1 MPALTVDDAR
11 GRAEVVEVRGYQLDF
26 DFTGGD
32 ETFRAVSTV
41 WFAAKG
47 GATWV
52 DVKAREVLSAKLNG
66 VPVEVGLV
74 EDGRLP
80 LTGLAGENELVVDA
94 VMAYAR
100 DGEGMQRS
108 VDAAD
113 GRVYLYGM
121 SSLESAPRYFACFDQ
136 PDLKAPYRITATVPP
151 EWIVLGNGPAKEI
164 APGRWEIAETKPLST
179 YFVTLVAGPYHLI
192 RSEYDGIPLG
202 LGCRQSLAPHLDRDA
217 EDLFTVTAQA
227 FDEYHRLFGY
237 RYPFGEYHQVFVPDF
252 NLGAMENPGCVTVA
266 DTLVFRSAVTDAE
279 RSTRARILV
288 HELAHMWFG
297 DLVTMKWWNDLWLNE
312 SFAEYMAHRV
322 SHDVTDH
329 RGHWEDFGYVR
340 KWWGLQAD
348 QRSSTHPVASDPVKD
363 ARETLEDFDGISY
376 AKGAAVLK
384 QLAAYLGDDV
394 FLRGVTAHLAAHEYG
409 NADLPEFVAKLT
421 EAGAVGLAE
430 WSAQWL
436 RTSGLDTIS
445 VTRTADGVVLHRSR
459 PDDAERPHR
468 LKVGAYDEAGR
479 PTSVDVLLD
488 ADEVAVALDPSAALV
503 VPDSGDDTWAKIRL
517 DAAGLEALPRVLPL
531 IADGTTRAVI
541 WNSIRDSV
549 ADGDLNPQ
557 QALEILLAA
566 LPAEDSDIA
575 VGSLLRWAEDSLL
588 GRALPYEPFRG
599 QLADVLTERLAT
611 CPPGSSLQLAIA
623 RGVIATTSD
632 ADLLQTWLSDSSN
645 RPGNSSSRPG
655 NSSSRPGNS
664 SSRPGNSSSRPG
676 NSSSSPA
683 GLEVDA
689 DLRWALTLQLV
700 RLNAFGAAEIDA
712 ELARDHSTEGTIH
725 AAKCH
730 AALPDGKE
738 AAWNRV
744 MTDPTVGVN
753 ELYALCSGFWH
764 PSQAELTA
772 PYVDRYFAEIA
783 GTAKI
788 RAGIAVGLTAG
799 RFFPRFAVEE
809 RTVVRAESLV
819 ADDTVPP
826 GIRRAVA
833 DAADDLKRTFD
844 ALSLWTNTS
853 R

>member
-11 GRAEVVEVRGYQLDF
+11 GRAAVVEVRGYQLDF

-41 WFAAKG
+41 WFAARA

-52 DVKAREVLSAKLNG
+52 DVKAREVVSARLNG
-66 VPVEVGLV
+66 VPVDVGLV

-80 LTGLAGENELVVDA
+80 LTNLAAENELVVDA
-94 VMAYAR
+94 VMAYAH

-151 EWIVLGNGPAKEI
+151 DWIVLGNGPAQQI
-164 APGRWEIAETKPLST
+164 TPGRWTIAETKPLST

-202 LGCRQSLAPHLDRDA
+202 LGCRQSLAPYLERDA
-217 EDLFTVTAQA
+217 EDLFTVTGQA

-252 NLGAMENPGCVTVA
+252 NLGAMENPGCVTV
-266 DTLVFRSAVTDAE
+266 DDKLVFRSNVTDAE

-384 QLAAYLGDDV
+384 QLAAYLGDEV
-394 FLRGVTAHLAAHEYG
+394 FLRGVNAHLAAHEYG

-445 VTRTADGVVLHRSR
+445 VTRTTDGVVLRRSR

-468 LKVGAYDEAGR
+468 LRVGAYDDAGR

-488 ADEVAVALDPSAALV
+488 ADEVPVALDPAAALV
-503 VPDSGDDTWAKIRL
+503 VPDAGDDTWAKIRL
-517 DAAGLEALPRVLPL
+517 DAAGLEALPKVLPL
-531 IADGTTRAVI
+531 ISDGITRAVI

-549 ADGDLNPQ
+549 ADGDLDPQ
-557 QALEILLAA
+557 QALEILVAA
-566 LPAEDSDIA
+566 LPAENSDIA

-588 GRALPYEPFRG
+588 GRALPYEPFRA
-599 QLADVLTERLAT
+599 QLADALTDRLVT

-623 RGVIATTSD
+623 RGMIATTSD
-632 ADLLQTWLSDSSN
+632 AELLRAWL
-645 RPGNSSSRPG
+645 GAAET
-655 NSSSRPGNS
+655 
-664 SSRPGNSSSRPG
+664 
-676 NSSSSPA
+676 A
-683 GLEVDA
+683 GLVIDA

-700 RLNAFGAAEIDA
+700 RLGAFGADEIDA
-712 ELARDHSTEGTIH
+712 ELARDHSTEGTIQ
-725 AAKCH
+725 AARCR

-753 ELYALCSGFWH
+753 ELYALCAGFWH

-799 RFFPRFAVEE
+799 RIFPRYAVSGN
-809 RTVVRAESLV
+809 VVDQAESLI
-819 ADDTVPP
+819 ADDVVPA

-833 DAADDLKRTFD
+833 DATDDLRRAVGART
-844 ALSLWTNTS
+844 LWTKTS